1 MNHPNDEQDARPSR
15 ADVDDVADAAIGVDT
30 RIFTTIKDTL
40 LHTPRV
46 VEAAYAG
53 QREKYVPIIR
63 LFLVLFGLHF
73 AMVALFDIPVGMSL
87 DAIARSDDDAALAIE
102 AWLAESGQS
111 YEAVNTTL
119 QNAAGLTTTVL
130 AFLSSLP
137 FVLLLKAYRP
147 SRSFFGHVLAYLAPM
162 NSSYLVM
169 FLLMGMV
176 ALAGL
181 LPAVGDETQIVLFFA
196 AFAGSIIWYF
206 VSTAWV
212 LSRFYGRSALAVTL
226 QVAGLVI
233 MVVPMF
239 IIMMI
244 GQYGIAEIVLQN
256 TYDMSF
262 IDLFRIS
269 VEQTLESENP

>member
-1 MNHPNDEQDARPSR
+1 MSHPNDEQDARPSR
-15 ADVDDVADAAIGVDT
+15 ADVDDLADAAIGVDT

-46 VEAAYAG
+46 IEAAFAG
-53 QREKYVPIIR
+53 ERDKYVPIIR
-63 LFLVLFGLHF
+63 LFLVLFGLQF
-73 AMVALFDIPVGMSL
+73 AMIALFDIPAGVNL
-87 DAIARSDDDAALAIE
+87 DALASSGDDVALAVE

-111 YEAVNTTL
+111 YEDVNTSL
-119 QNAAGLTTTVL
+119 QNAAGLTTTLLV
-130 AFLSSLP
+130 FLSSLP

-162 NSSYLVM
+162 NSSYLVL
-169 FLLMGMV
+169 FLLMGIV
-176 ALAGL
+176 ALASL
-181 LPAVGDETQIVLFFA
+181 LPAVGDAMQGALFVA

-206 VSTAWV
+206 VSTTWV

-233 MVVPMF
+233 MVIPMF
-239 IIMMI
+239 IVMII

-262 IDLFRIS
+262 IDLFEIS
-269 VEQTLESENP
+269 VEQTIESENP